1 MITIEKRIVVDEQGN
16 PQGVLIS
23 WEDYQMIEEML
34 GLDLEETV
42 TEQLRAARADRAR
55 GDSDAYV
62 DLAEI

>member
-1 MITIEKRIVVDEQGN
+1 MITIEKRIVVDEQGK

-23 WEDYQMIEEML
+23 WEDYQMIEEIL

-55 GDSDAYV
+55 DNSDAYV